1 MAMSAFVEVAREWVQ
16 SAQVHSWLA
25 RVLEDLGGEH
35 PVPALPSCGL
45 CDALVLVLLESLQN
59 LDTALCKNR
68 GVAFHAWLYNL
79 LGGAA
84 EKLVSPPRFGNTA
97 RKSLLKAATTECN
110 RFCKLAISRQR
121 AEVRRATSAAALER
135 TTATLNALMDLAGE
149 RRLIDALSARLR
161 GDTAQRVVPARG
173 GASAV
178 GGGGGAD
185 ETPPTEVVRLRR
197 ELAKMQ
203 AEKVEASAAM
213 TRLELEHRGVVRELR
228 QSQSHAGALER
239 DFDVRLSTAHA
250 VHEAEQLKSQQA
262 HQKVQKAQRL
272 RVKSLKQELRDE
284 ATEWS
289 LYARRLKQ
297 EIVDAKRETVAELR
311 GFYAAEHLVWQEA
324 VERPQCSGS
333 AATSSSSASI
343 ACATAGTASS
353 GRRWMA
359 LSNSCGS

>member
-1 MAMSAFVEVAREWVQ
+1 MSAFVEVAREWVQ

-84 EKLVSPPRFGNTA
+84 EKLVAPPRFANSA
-97 RKSLLKAATTECN
+97 AICLLKAATTG
-110 RFCKLAISRQR
+110 CKPFNKAAISKQR
-121 AEVRRATSAAALER
+121 YVVNRATSAAARER
-135 TTATLNALMDLAGE
+135 TTAALNALFNLAGE
-149 RRLIDALSARLR
+149 RRLIDSLSARLR

-178 GGGGGAD
+178 GGGGTD
-185 ETPPTEVVRLRR
+185 ETPPSEMVHLRQ
-197 ELAKMQ
+197 LTAQLQK
-203 AEKVEASAAM
+203 EKLEASASM
-213 TRLELEHRGVVRELR
+213 VKLTLEHRGVVRELR

-239 DFDVRLSTAHA
+239 DFTARLSTARA

-262 HQKVQKAQRL
+262 HKKEQMALLQ

-284 ATEWS
+284 TTDWS
-289 LYARRLKQ
+289 LYARRLKR
-297 EIVDAKRETVAELR
+297 EIIDGKRETVAELR
-311 GFYAAEHLVWQEA
+311 GFYAAEHLV
-324 VERPQCSGS
+324 
-333 AATSSSSASI
+333 
-343 ACATAGTASS
+343 
-353 GRRWMA
+353 
-359 LSNSCGS
+359 